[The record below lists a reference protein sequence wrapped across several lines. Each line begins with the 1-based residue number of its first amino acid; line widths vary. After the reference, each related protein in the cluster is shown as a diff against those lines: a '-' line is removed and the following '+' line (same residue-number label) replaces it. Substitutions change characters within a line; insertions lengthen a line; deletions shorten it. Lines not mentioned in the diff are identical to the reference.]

1 MKHSEFVQQPESGP
15 ALPGD
20 LPAVSAYGLQVARG
34 THTVLTNVTFS
45 LPRGCV
51 VGLLGP
57 SGCGKT
63 TLLRA
68 VVGVQPAT
76 AGHVQVLGHAAGAP
90 QLKTRVGYVTQA
102 PSVYADLTVL
112 ENLRYF
118 ASALGMKGWRREDA
132 VVRVVKEVDLA
143 GYADKLVARLSGG
156 QYSRVSLA
164 VALLNEPELLVMD
177 EPTVGLDPIVRRELW
192 QVFQRLAEEGTT
204 LLISSHV
211 MDEADRCDRL
221 LLMRAGRLLAGAA
234 RTALLEHTG
243 CSDVEE
249 AFMHLVEAATAAEA
263 QARQQ
268 VATQDLLSE
277 LPGLSGLSGLLD
289 QGGAPEAERV
299 SVAADARS

>member
-1 MKHSEFVQQPESGP
+1 M
-15 ALPGD
+15 
-20 LPAVSAYGLQVARG
+20 SAYGLHVVRG
-34 THTVLTNVTFS
+34 THTVLANVTFTI
-45 LPRGCV
+45 PRGCI

-63 TLLRA
+63 TLLRS
-68 VVGVQPAT
+68 VVGVQQAS
-76 AGHVQVLGHAAGAP
+76 AGHVQVLGFPAGAR
-90 QLKTRVGYVTQA
+90 QLGTRVGYVTQA

-118 ASALGMKGWRREDA
+118 AAALGMRGWRREDA

-143 GYADKLVARLSGG
+143 GYADTLVSRLSGG

-164 VALLNEPELLVMD
+164 VALLNNPDLLVMD

-192 QVFQRLAEEGTT
+192 LVFQRLALAGTT

-221 LLMRAGRLLAGAA
+221 LLMRSGRLLASADRAGV
-234 RTALLEHTG
+234 LEHTG
-243 CSDVEE
+243 CTDVEE

-263 QARQQ
+263 RARQR
-268 VATQDLLSE
+268 AAAHG
-277 LPGLSGLSGLLD
+277 LPPGLSGLLD
-289 QGGAPEAERV
+289 QAGAPDAERAFFA
-299 SVAADARS
+299 SDARS